1 MIWHALHR
9 LIVAVEGLLEQPV
22 AALVEMEISYSVA
35 AMNRI
40 AKSLTCD
47 MPYTEIVVQRYKDDI
62 SRLSLLSSASVC
74 P

>member
-9 LIVAVEGLLEQPV
+9 LVVAVQSLLET
-22 AALVEMEISYSVA
+22 AELVEMEISYSVA

-62 SRLSLLSSASVC
+62 NRLLSSASVR